1 MTLIYARH
9 NVSGKWWIARVVE
22 VDGSLVKMHFDAD
35 GRTEWIYRGS
45 TRLGPLYAELAYA
58 ASRKEQ
64 GTFSR
69 HRGLG
74 VATLKKVIGNMHIY
88 LLFFVFCVMSAEC
101 CAMREV
107 KKSCTCECHTGRGGK
122 KVKQPHYRPRQALR
136 GPGG

>member
-1 MTLIYARH
+1 MSFA
-9 NVSGKWWIARVVE
+9 VGKWWIARVVE

-74 VATLKKVIGNMHIY
+74 VATLKKVTATHTY
-88 LLFFVFCVMSAEC
+88 LLFFVFWIVSAEC
-101 CAMREV
+101 YVMREV
-107 KKSCTCECHTGRGGK
+107 KKSCPCQCHEG
-122 KVKQPHYRPRQALR
+122 
-136 GPGG
+136 

>member
-1 MTLIYARH
+1 MTAQCSVYG
-9 NVSGKWWIARVVE
+9 VSSGLANIMSFALGKWWIARVVE

-74 VATLKKVIGNMHIY
+74 VATLKKVTAIRTFICSSLY
-88 LLFFVFCVMSAEC
+88 SA
-101 CAMREV
+101 
-107 KKSCTCECHTGRGGK
+107 
-122 KVKQPHYRPRQALR
+122 
-136 GPGG
+136 

>member
-1 MTLIYARH
+1 MQTVMTAWFSVYG
-9 NVSGKWWIARVVE
+9 VSSGLANIMSFAVGKWWIARVVE

-74 VATLKKVIGNMHIY
+74 VATLKKVTAIHTFISFSLY
-88 LLFFVFCVMSAEC
+88 LHNEC
-101 CAMREV
+101 RV
-107 KKSCTCECHTGRGGK
+107 LCH
-122 KVKQPHYRPRQALR
+122 A
-136 GPGG
+136 

>member
-1 MTLIYARH
+1 MSSAT
-9 NVSGKWWIARVVE
+9 GKWWIARVVE

-74 VATLKKVIGNMHIY
+74 VATLKKVLGNKHTY
-88 LLFFVFCVMSAEC
+88 LLFFLFCVISADC
-101 CAMREV
+101 CAM
-107 KKSCTCECHTGRGGK
+107 
-122 KVKQPHYRPRQALR
+122 
-136 GPGG
+136 